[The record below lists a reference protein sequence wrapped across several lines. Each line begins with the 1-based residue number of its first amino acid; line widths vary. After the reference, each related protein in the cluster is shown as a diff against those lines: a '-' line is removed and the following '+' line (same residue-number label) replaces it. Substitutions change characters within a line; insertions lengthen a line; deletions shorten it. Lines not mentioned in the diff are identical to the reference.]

1 MCVNFLFNQLSN
13 SISSD
18 LSTLFDYFNLALPYS
33 LDILVPSIT
42 LISRTY
48 YMFPW
53 FNIELVNLRKLLR
66 SLQRKYASSKLESD
80 LISFKVFYRFTRKNF
95 SLPKWYI
102 TLICSVVMEYIISK
116 LINYRS
122 PS

>member
-1 MCVNFLFNQLSN
+1 MFVNYVFHQLNN
-13 SISSD
+13 SISSY

-48 YMFPW
+48 YKFPW

-66 SLQRKYASSKLESD
+66 RLQRKYASFKFEID
-80 LISFKVFYRFTRKNF
+80 LISIKVFDRFTRNNF
-95 SLPKWYI
+95 SLPNPH
-102 TLICSVVMEYIISK
+102 TLLKCSVIMEYLLNK
-116 LINYRS
+116 LINYLL
-122 PS
+122 P